1 MSKAQ
6 HFNDGIVQHSV
17 HSRRDQ
23 FVKQLRSREKEI
35 LTLAA
40 TECGK
45 PSADFFA
52 STALGDY
59 YARGSYNASFFIRF
73 ADGEKCVFR
82 VPLRPCLAYCPR
94 LKLQCEVATMQYLSG
109 STTIPVPK
117 ILACRTDSGNDP
129 LCTFVILE
137 YIDGK
142 LLSPAEFGSLTPD
155 KKSELHKSL
164 ADVYVQ
170 LRRQEFPSI
179 GRLKLGAASGVHMS
193 EKTASLEMNMM
204 QLEGLD
210 PFSIQDSYHDESGL
224 LKSANSYTKMLLSV
238 GYNAF
243 LKSRNAVVI
252 GMGLEYLYNFHVFSK
267 HVEKWIDPGLDQ
279 GPFVLIHGDLHLSN
293 LLFDEDMRIMGVLDW
308 EWSRVVP
315 VQYFAP
321 PLWLSERDTVQL
333 AGPHSWELFLR
344 EPLADFLPVVKT
356 REEELFGDHLLH
368 DEWTGRTQNAEPL
381 VANALENWTD
391 VDWFV
396 HRYLVSKETS
406 AADKSLSAFADED
419 PLRSLLADIKEQDH
433 RKYRKE
439 LDLLNDSNDCGEG
452 NPKIAVLP
460 ATGGSKAHVLQCI
473 PTAAGILGLTAAA
486 SAAIAAAWWRPRP
499 NPTL

>member
-164 ADVYVQ
+164 ADIYVQ

-179 GRLKLGAASGVHMS
+179 GRLKLGAASGVHIS

-224 LKSANSYTKMLLSV
+224 LKSANSYTRMLLSV

-321 PLWLSERDTVQL
+321 PLWLSERDTVHGENPRRGTL
-333 AGPHSWELFLR
+333 WRPPTPR
-344 EPLADFLPVVKT
+344 RMD
-356 REEELFGDHLLH
+356 
-368 DEWTGRTQNAEPL
+368 RTDANAEPL

-486 SAAIAAAWWRPRP
+486 SAAIAAAWWRLRP